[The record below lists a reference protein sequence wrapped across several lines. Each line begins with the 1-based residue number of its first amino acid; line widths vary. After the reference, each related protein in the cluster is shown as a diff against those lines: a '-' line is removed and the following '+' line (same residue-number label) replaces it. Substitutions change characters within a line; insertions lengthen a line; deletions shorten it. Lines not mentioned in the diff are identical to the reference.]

1 MKMVKS
7 SKVKTRNAQAR
18 KVAIQLLKARKQL
31 VVLRRTVVKAGSINE
46 AQRRQAVELITKI
59 NNYKQQIIEMGFDP
73 KEAAKWAAEQSKTKR
88 KGKKSSVKRPRG
100 SGIGMYSLGTSVK
113 FWR

>member
-1 MKMVKS
+1 MVKLS
-7 SKVKTRNAQAR
+7 TEKIRNAQAR

-31 VVLRRTVVKAGSINE
+31 VVLRRKFVKAGAIND
-46 AQRRQAVELITKI
+46 AQRQQAVDLITKI

-73 KEAAKWAAEQSKTKR
+73 KEAAKWAAEQGKTNR
-88 KGKKSSVKRPRG
+88 KGKKSSVKRSRG
-100 SGIGMYSLGTSVK
+100 GGIGMYNLGNSVK

>member
-1 MKMVKS
+1 MVKS
-7 SKVKTRNAQAR
+7 SKEKTRNAQAR
-18 KVAIQLLKARKQL
+18 KIAIQLLKARKQL
-31 VVLRRTVVKAGSINE
+31 VVLRRTFVKAGSINE
-46 AQRRQAVELITKI
+46 AQRQQAVDLITKI

-73 KEAAKWAAEQSKTKR
+73 KEASKWAAEQSKNKR

-100 SGIGMYSLGTSVK
+100 SGIGMYSLGNSVK